1 MKVAYLTVLLT
12 GFASGPLYAT
22 SACTDVVVE
31 PLSLDDLAPLSD
43 EEKVI
48 LSQLEAIEADE
59 AISKQAAS
67 EAEVPLSAFG
77 GNCPPT
83 MATTDSHQE

>member
-12 GFASGPLYAT
+12 GFAGGPLYAT

-31 PLSLDDLAPLSD
+31 PLSLDDLVPLS
-43 EEKVI
+43 EEEQVV

-59 AISKQAAS
+59 AISKQAAL
-67 EAEVPLSAFG
+67 EAEVPISAFG
-77 GNCPPT
+77 GPCLPAIARSDDP
-83 MATTDSHQE
+83 QE